1 MRERNCRSLHCAPPD
16 SLLKLV
22 GSASFMRL
30 SLRKAAHVALST
42 AARQEMT
49 KGGLVE
55 GLVICDKETKLQIP
69 PLRCAAVGMTK
80 GALLVGL
87 MICDEETEP
96 QIPPLRYASVGMTKG
111 ALLVDLMISG
121 GDTGTADPLRFA
133 SVRMTKGALLVGLM
147 ICDEETGT
155 ADLHCATPDFL

>member
-1 MRERNCRSLHCAPPD
+1 
-16 SLLKLV
+16 
-22 GSASFMRL
+22 MRL

-80 GALLVGL
+80 GALLV
-87 MICDEETEP
+87 
-96 QIPPLRYASVGMTKG
+96 
-111 ALLVDLMISG
+111 DLMISG
-121 GDTGTADPLRFA
+121 GETGTADPLRFA